1 MLNPGQVCNAT
12 SEKIDK
18 PFISFVASPN
28 GFKLK
33 NDRTG
38 PGTLSVMLI
47 VLMKVVINYLILI
60 LILIK
65 IRALY
70 CS

>member
-47 VLMKVVINYLILI
+47 VLMKVFIY
-60 LILIK
+60 
-65 IRALY
+65 Y
-70 CS
+70 FDTYFDTY